1 MTEAEWLVCTDL
13 KAMLTLLKGQA
24 SDRKLRLF
32 ACAWGRRNYHDA
44 RSRWTL
50 EVEEQYADG
59 LARMEALV
67 AAYEA
72 AGEDPVD
79 AADTAHF
86 DPYLYAYYLAD
97 VCAAA
102 DACPAGTATGGGGV
116 SPCTLLRD
124 LIGNPFRPVT
134 FAPTWRSRTVVNLTE
149 SIYRERAFNRLPILA
164 DALEAAGC
172 TDTAVLAHC
181 RQPGEHV
188 RGCWVVDLVLAKS

>member
-1 MTEAEWLVCTDL
+1 MTEAEWLACTDL

-32 ACAWGRRNYHDA
+32 ACAWGRRNYHDE
-44 RSRWTL
+44 RSRRTL
-50 EVEEQYADG
+50 EVEERYADG

-86 DPYLYAYYLAD
+86 DPYLYAYYLSD
-97 VCAAA
+97 VCTAA
-102 DACPAGTATGGGGV
+102 DACPAGTATGGVGV
-116 SPCTLLRD
+116 LQCGLLRD

-134 FAPTWRSRTVVNLTE
+134 FAPTWGTRTVINLAE
-149 SIYRERAFNRLPILA
+149 SIYRERAFDRLPILA
-164 DALEAAGC
+164 GALEEAGC
-172 TDTAVLAHC
+172 TNADFLAHC
-181 RQPGEHV
+181 REPGEHV
-188 RGCWVVDLVLAKS
+188 RGCWVVDLVLGKS